1 MDVLLDPE
9 ALYRTVPKGIT
20 ENLRYRRSVIAS
32 GYADPALARQLCA
45 AAASDVLWWINT
57 FVWTFN
63 PRHTKKNQS
72 KIIPFV
78 TWEFQDDV
86 IRDLEYAISEGE
98 DRLIEKTRDM
108 GVSWI
113 VLVDFLHHW
122 MFDDMSSFLLGSRKE
137 EYVDKAGDPK
147 SLFWKIDFALKNLPG
162 WMVPDLRRNKLHL
175 HNNENGAT
183 IDGESTNQ
191 DFARG
196 DRRTAIALDE
206 FAAVENGNA
215 ILAATADVTNC
226 RIYMSTHKGVA
237 TAFNAV
243 KEKGETKVVR
253 LHWTTHPI
261 KAKGIYRAPDG
272 KMRSPWYDAECKR
285 RLNRQEVAQE
295 IDIDVLGS
303 DYQYFDPD
311 LLHKVQTE
319 QVFPPYSRGDLDFST
334 ENLEFRDWVE
344 SPEGRWKLW
353 MHLDDEFHPPRDRD
367 FSLGADISA
376 GQGASDSA
384 LVIVDAKTGEKVAEY
399 ANNDITPDKLAD
411 LAIAACKWFGG
422 CLDGA
427 FLIWEENGPGQ
438 LFGKQV
444 VSVRNYGRFYLRRR
458 ELSLRK
464 RTTDQPGWWTTPE
477 NKIDLLGEYRRAM
490 GQGQYQER
498 SEACLA
504 ECRQYIR
511 QMGTGAIV
519 HTKAVNSI
527 DPAAS
532 KDNHGDLVVASALAW
547 YGVGNTE
554 RKPLVQKR
562 DIPVRCLFRRRE
574 ERRKAEASKELW

>member
-1 MDVLLDPE
+1 MDFLLDPE
-9 ALYRTVPKGIT
+9 SLYRTVPKGLAA
-20 ENLRYRRSVIAS
+20 NLRYRKSVIS
-32 GYADPALARQLCA
+32 EGYADPGRARVYV
-45 AAASDVLWWINT
+45 AAASQDMLWWINT

-63 PRHTKKNQS
+63 PRHTKRTQS
-72 KIIPFV
+72 KIIPFI
-78 TWEFQDDV
+78 TWDFQDDV
-86 IRDLEYAISEGE
+86 LLDLEVAISEGE
-98 DRLIEKTRDM
+98 DRLIEKSRDM
-108 GVSWI
+108 GASWL
-113 VLVDFLHHW
+113 VLMDILHHFL
-122 MFDDMSSFLLGSRKE
+122 FDPMSSFLLGSRKE

-147 SLFWKIDFALKNLPG
+147 CLFWKIDFALKHLPG
-162 WMVPDLRRNKLHL
+162 WMIPEYTPKKLHR

-196 DRRTAIALDE
+196 DRRTGILLDE
-206 FAAVENGNA
+206 FAAVENGTA
-215 ILAATADVTNC
+215 ILAATADVTDC
-226 RIYMSTHKGVA
+226 RIYTSTHKGVA

-253 LHWTTHPI
+253 LHWTQHPL
-261 KAKGIYRAPDG
+261 KSKGLYRGVDG

-311 LLHKVQTE
+311 VLHKVATE

-334 ENLEFRDWVE
+334 ETLEFRDWVE

-353 MHLDDEFHPPRDRD
+353 IHLDEEFQPPRDRD
-367 FSLGADISA
+367 FSVGADISA

-384 LVIVDAKTGEKVAEY
+384 IAIVDAKTGEKVAEY

-411 LAIAACKWFGG
+411 LAIAVCKWFAG
-422 CLDGA
+422 CFAGA
-427 FLIWEENGPGQ
+427 FLIWEDNGPGQ
-438 LFGKQV
+438 MFGKQV
-444 VSVRNYGRFYLRRR
+444 MVRGYGRFYLRRR
-458 ELSLRK
+458 EMSLRK
-464 RTTDQPGWWTTPE
+464 KTTDRPGWWSTPE
-477 NKIDLLGEYRRAM
+477 TKIDLFGEYRRAM
-490 GQGQYQER
+490 GLGEYHER
-498 SEACLA
+498 SEETLA

-511 QMGTGAIV
+511 DATGSIV

-554 RKPLVQKR
+554 RKPAAQKQ
-562 DIPVRCLFRRRE
+562 DIPGRCLFRRRE
-574 ERRKAEASKELW
+574 DRRKAEMATEMW